1 MNSTMPELFERTTD
15 QNPQLSTSLL
25 KLPSEFAD
33 VSEEKSRFLFFF
45 YGLEAFVDAKTT
57 DSSQRGRRFIAGNAG
72 KAEGRTWL

>member
-1 MNSTMPELFERTTD
+1 MPEPFEHTTD

-33 VSEEKSRFLFFF
+33 VSEEKSRFFF